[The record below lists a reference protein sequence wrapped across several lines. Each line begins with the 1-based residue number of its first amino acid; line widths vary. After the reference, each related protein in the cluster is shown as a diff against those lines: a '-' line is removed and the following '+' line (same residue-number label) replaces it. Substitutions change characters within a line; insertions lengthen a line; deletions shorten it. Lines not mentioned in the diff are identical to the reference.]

1 MKKYQIIYADPPWE
15 VNFQSPLGQ
24 GRKYQYSTMKL
35 ADIKKLP
42 IRELADTNCG
52 LFLWTTHTYLQEAL
66 NLMKIWGFK
75 FHILITWDKGSGL
88 TVCGFHRRTELC
100 LYGYRGNMNLKN
112 HKEGQAI
119 SSMFKATS
127 SLTLIPVQ
135 YRTSRIALSLAPSQ
149 VFTGGVSRSFL
160 TSSYSKNFG
169 SFFSCFGVLIT
180 ATGLEVIIFLLFRN
194 L

>member
-119 SSMFKATS
+119 SSMFKDMPDLFYEKSTKHSKKPEAF
-127 SLTLIPVQ
+127 
-135 YRTSRIALSLAPSQ
+135 YRLLEYHTPEPRLELFARQKTEGWDVWGNEVESDIDLAE
-149 VFTGGVSRSFL
+149 
-160 TSSYSKNFG
+160 K
-169 SFFSCFGVLIT
+169 
-180 ATGLEVIIFLLFRN
+180 EKK
-194 L
+194 